1 LLGWIVGEVIVT
13 DPVIQGYLEP
23 KFGAEGFHYITLF
36 AALTGAILVL
46 VVGGMWRRSKENA
59 RNKKSEQPAE

>member
-1 LLGWIVGEVIVT
+1 
-13 DPVIQGYLEP
+13 VIQGYLEP

-46 VVGGMWRRSKENA
+46 VVGGMWRRAKENG